1 MAGRPKDPTIDKKIF
16 SEIERLLEM
25 SHYGEIT
32 IEQIAENTGVSKET
46 IYRRWKDKASI
57 IIDMF
62 VTHTRDITFN
72 HINLYDALFAFAT
85 QIMAIYK
92 TNLGR
97 AVIEILVSS
106 KQSEARG
113 LFMKGYFES
122 NRRNF
127 KEMIAPYLNEEDQDL
142 MIDLVFSPIYF
153 NILIKPQEL
162 DEHYIQRLL
171 KRLLKAYDIEQ

>member
-25 SHYGEIT
+25 K
-32 IEQIAENTGVSKET
+32 AT